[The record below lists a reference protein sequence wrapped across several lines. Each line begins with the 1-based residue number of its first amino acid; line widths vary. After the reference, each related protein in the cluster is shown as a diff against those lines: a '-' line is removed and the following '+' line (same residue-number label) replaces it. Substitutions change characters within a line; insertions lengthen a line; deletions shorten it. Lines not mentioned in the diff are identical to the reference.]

1 MGTFEKE
8 WQGRFERFA
17 QCYEADHLVSGWSDS
32 GMRRRLTLFNEL
44 LRGREL
50 PPPARILDLGCGGG
64 TYVRLLSGLG
74 HWVVGLDYSL
84 PSLYR
89 ACTADVKWAGHYAA
103 GEAYNL
109 PFFDEHFDMVVSIG
123 VLQAL
128 NRPERALDEIGR
140 VLRHKGLLIL
150 EFLNAFEVVAL
161 VKSAYAWLGGRLPR
175 VQTFSRFQ
183 VSRWLVQRGFRL
195 LQCAA
200 VYLPPRRLPWIEGIF
215 SRKGVVSL
223 MEGVPGCSLVAAHAF
238 LLVAEKEATGL
249 GSR

>member
-1 MGTFEKE
+1 MGAFEKE

-32 GMRRRLTLFNEL
+32 GLRRRLALFDEL

-50 PPPARILDLGCGGG
+50 PPTARILDLGCGGG

-89 ACTADVKWAGHYAA
+89 ARTADLKWAGRYAA
-103 GEAYNL
+103 GEAYHL
-109 PFFDEHFDMVVSIG
+109 PFFDEHFDMVVAIG

-128 NRPERALDEIGR
+128 NHPERALDEIGR

-161 VKSAYAWLGGRLPR
+161 ARSAYAWLGGRLPR

-200 VYLPPRRLPWIEGIF
+200 VYLPPRRFPQLGGIL
-215 SRKGVVSL
+215 SRRGTVSL
-223 MEGVPGCSLVAAHAF
+223 MKSMPGFSLVAAHAF
-238 LLVAEKEATGL
+238 MLVAEKEVTGL
-249 GSR
+249 RST